1 MEKSYDHQKIIDSI
15 FDPITSQILS
25 ELEGGEKNISDISNQ
40 TEISENDIQDR
51 LSYLVETGFVKQT
64 KDGESI
70 SYSANGEKLS
80 KVIEDEQNF
89 DGAIDGLTKMDSY
102 LN

>member
-1 MEKSYDHQKIIDSI
+1 MEKTYDHQKIIDCI

-25 ELEGGEKNISDISNQ
+25 ELEGGEKNISYISRQ
-40 TEISENDIQDR
+40 TQISENDIQER
-51 LSYLVETGFVKQT
+51 LSYLVETGFVKLT

-70 SYSANGEKLS
+70 SYSADEKKLS

>member
-1 MEKSYDHQKIIDSI
+1 MEKTYDHQKVIDCI
-15 FDPITSQILS
+15 FDPVTSQILS
-25 ELEGGEKNISDISNQ
+25 ELEDGGKNISYLSDQ
-40 TEISENDIQDR
+40 TKIPESDIQNR
-51 LSYLVETGFVKQT
+51 LSYLIETGFVNQT
-64 KDGESI
+64 KDGEII
-70 SYSANGEKLS
+70 SYSVNGEKLS

>member
-1 MEKSYDHQKIIDSI
+1 MGKTYDHQKIIDCI

-25 ELEGGEKNISDISNQ
+25 ELEDGEKNISHLSNQ
-40 TEISENDIQDR
+40 TEISENEIQDR
-51 LSYLVETGFVKQT
+51 LFYLVETGFVT
-64 KDGESI
+64 MTNDGQSI
-70 SYSANGEKLS
+70 SYSADAEKLS